1 MPTIFASSTQY
12 GNLSARKIDLDNS
25 FYSITSNELLVP
37 TPLCVY
43 GKNSAPKKIY
53 PYAYSKLVLVRIWKY
68 WASNLP
74 NLQFVPENR
83 TLNLAKCKPWT
94 TIQNHLPNGK
104 LENST
109 CLSDSLK
116 VIVLT
121 SIISQ
126 QNSYI
131 EKDKDCAIL
140 GFWCM
145 YVVLLSIYLYIIV
158 VQILYMT
165 IYNPRK

>member
-1 MPTIFASSTQY
+1 MGSQILFQHPDPFF
-12 GNLSARKIDLDNS
+12 LLD
-25 FYSITSNELLVP
+25 F
-37 TPLCVY
+37 TPFFCPFIL
-43 GKNSAPKKIY
+43 
-53 PYAYSKLVLVRIWKY
+53 KLIGSR
-68 WASNLP
+68 
-74 NLQFVPENR
+74 
-83 TLNLAKCKPWT
+83 T

-109 CLSDSLK
+109 CLSYSLK

-140 GFWCM
+140 GF
-145 YVVLLSIYLYIIV
+145 
-158 VQILYMT
+158 
-165 IYNPRK
+165 